1 MKKVNVCLVLYWIKT
16 NEEKMV
22 TDVKKTLLFY
32 KSLVLRI
39 LNISIDPRK
48 NYTTSASMSVSMK
61 KYYILIFYKTALIPC
76 QSIEMIELQNKNKIL
91 YFDGHIMYLH

>member
-1 MKKVNVCLVLYWIKT
+1 MFSTVLDK
-16 NEEKMV
+16 NEWRKMV

-39 LNISIDPRK
+39 LNTSIDPRK

-61 KYYILIFYKTALIPC
+61 KYYILIFYNTAFIHC
-76 QSIEMIELQNKNKIL
+76 ESKGMVELQNKTKIL
-91 YFDGHIMYLH
+91 YFDGYIMYL